1 MRALSKPFYYA
12 RQPEQAPYDAPY
24 KRHLLT
30 PDYSN
35 KTVQQALSLI
45 FSSSTSILNLQEFFN
60 SKRREDADP
69 DQFVKQRPFH
79 TIVNLAYQSRIAM
92 IEDQDNRIQ
101 ALCVAYRYDISQTP
115 QTQEYVTEM
124 GTLVSCMKG
133 LGLSKYTMSA
143 LSQSIRAKEGDSHQI
158 IAKVDP
164 TNRAANKFME
174 TTLGWDSV
182 TNPQKIKAFYNSEM
196 GKSAR
201 HEDRSDLKNWYS
213 YGQKAQSKAKA
224 EIESV
229 RNSGFITDKNDN
241 HICFS
246 L

>member
-1 MRALSKPFYYA
+1 MRALSTPFYYA
-12 RQPEQAPYDAPY
+12 GSPEKAPYDAPY

-30 PDYSN
+30 PDCSN
-35 KTVQQALSLI
+35 KTAQQALSLI

-79 TIVNLAYQSRIAM
+79 TMVNLANQNRIAM
-92 IEDQDNRIQ
+92 VEDQNNRIQ
-101 ALCVAYRYDISQTP
+101 ALCVAYRYDISQAP
-115 QTQEYVTEM
+115 KTQEYVTEM
-124 GTLVSCMKG
+124 GTLLSCMKG

-143 LSQSIRAKEGDSHQI
+143 LSESIRAKEGDSHQI

-164 TNRAANKFME
+164 TNKAANKFME
-174 TTLGWDSV
+174 STLGWDSV
-182 TNPQKIKAFYNSEM
+182 TNPQKIKAFYNSDM

-201 HEDRSDLKNWYS
+201 REDRSDLKNWYI
-213 YGQKAQSKAKA
+213 YGKNAQSKAQA

-229 RNSGFITDKNDN
+229 RNAGFITDKNDN
-241 HICFS
+241 HISFS
-246 L
+246 M